1 MNLIGAEVCD
11 RLNVL
16 YLGIWAIEAMR
27 EETILLLLGKLPPSL
42 SVAAHSF
49 SGEMPVKMC
58 AFCVLKMTN

>member
-11 RLNVL
+11 RLTVL
-16 YLGIWAIEAMR
+16 YLGIEAMR

-49 SGEMPVKMC
+49 SGEMPVKMY